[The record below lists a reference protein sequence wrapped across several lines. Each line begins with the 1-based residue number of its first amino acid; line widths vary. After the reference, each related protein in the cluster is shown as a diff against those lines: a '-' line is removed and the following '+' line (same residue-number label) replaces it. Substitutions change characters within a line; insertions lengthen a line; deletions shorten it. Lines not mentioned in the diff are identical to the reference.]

1 MGIKIIGTGS
11 YTPERILTNFDLEK
25 IVDTSD
31 EWIRLRTGMVE
42 RRIARDDETTSDMG
56 TEAAKKALD
65 MAGVAPEDID
75 LIVVATVTPDMRLP
89 SVACIIQK
97 KLGVGEATCFDFQA
111 ACTGFIYGMEIVN
124 ALMKSK
130 KSIKKAL
137 LIGAEKLSSVTNW
150 EDRNTCVLF
159 GDAAGAIV
167 FSKTLESNDSLLSS
181 ALHADGTNGDILTI
195 PGGGCLNPL
204 TAENINK
211 NLHCLEMAGNKV
223 FKLAVNTMVSACEEV
238 MDLAHLSYNEVRWLI
253 PHQANLR
260 IIEAIGHRLDI
271 PLEKIC
277 INIEKYGNTSACTIM
292 LALDELIRADKV
304 SEGDRILVTAF
315 GGGITWG
322 AAVIKIC
329 LPRIK

>member
-1 MGIKIIGTGS
+1 MQWVSKLLELGHIL
-11 YTPERILTNFDLEK
+11 PERILTNFDLEK

-181 ALHADGTNGDILTI
+181 ALHADG
-195 PGGGCLNPL
+195 
-204 TAENINK
+204 NK
-211 NLHCLEMAGNKV
+211 WRYLDYTWRRLPK
-223 FKLAVNTMVSACEEV
+223 SAYC
-238 MDLAHLSYNEVRWLI
+238 
-253 PHQANLR
+253 
-260 IIEAIGHRLDI
+260 
-271 PLEKIC
+271 
-277 INIEKYGNTSACTIM
+277 
-292 LALDELIRADKV
+292 
-304 SEGDRILVTAF
+304 
-315 GGGITWG
+315 
-322 AAVIKIC
+322 
-329 LPRIK
+329 